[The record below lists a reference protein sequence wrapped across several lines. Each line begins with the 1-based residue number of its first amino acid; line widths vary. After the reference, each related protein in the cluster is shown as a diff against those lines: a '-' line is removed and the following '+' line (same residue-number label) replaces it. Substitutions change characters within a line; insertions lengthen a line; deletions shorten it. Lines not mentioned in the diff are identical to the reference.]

1 MNKNRRLK
9 HGFTLVELLIAL
21 ALLGIILTAVVSV
34 NIGTARAAAALQAR
48 NDLQP
53 ELQLTQNY
61 MAGKLREAAYI
72 FPVGANIQMSVSA
85 ATTAKPDGT
94 QNWVV
99 GDTAAPIMA
108 FVVPPKTVGGT
119 PLTNCAAAAS
129 HCEIADRCYAFYAFY
144 PMKRDAY
151 LAAVTGAD
159 DPGANSLNDSTAW
172 VLMEY
177 RGYYSSAA
185 LNTNLGFLAS
195 SAPSTSIPIVPKAP
209 TVPTATDNVGR
220 LLMDYLFPTDAT
232 TPLFTEANAPAAALS
247 QSPGVTTVAM
257 NLAASQNVVGQ
268 IVRVP
273 AASTF
278 SSLTVYPRNVG
289 KPQLSN

>member
-1 MNKNRRLK
+1 MNNNRRLN

-72 FPVGANIQMSVSA
+72 FPVGANIQMSVNG
-85 ATTAKPDGT
+85 ATTAKPDGS

-99 GDTAAPIMA
+99 GNTAAPILA
-108 FVVPPKTVGGT
+108 FIVPPKTVGTT
-119 PLTNCAAAAS
+119 PLTNCAGAS
-129 HCEIADRCYAFYAFY
+129 SQSEIADRCYAFYAFY

-151 LAAVTGAD
+151 VAAVTGAD
-159 DPGANSLNDSTAW
+159 DPGANSLNDATAW

-177 RGYYSSAA
+177 RGYYSDAA
-185 LNTNLGFLAS
+185 LNTNSGFLN
-195 SAPSTSIPIVPKAP
+195 STTAIP
-209 TVPTATDNVGR
+209 TGNRGR
-220 LLMDYLFPTDAT
+220 MLMDYLLPTNAT

-247 QSPGVTTVAM
+247 QSAGVTTVSM

-268 IVRVP
+268 IVQVP

-289 KPQLSN
+289 KPQVSN